1 MWFVNVFSS
10 SFIYFQSIE
19 KRREFERRRKL
30 HYNEFEAVM
39 RARQLMEQDE
49 DDDDDD
55 DNEME
60 HIEVD
65 DALPQPAK

>member
-1 MWFVNVFSS
+1 M
-10 SFIYFQSIE
+10 IDQIE

-49 DDDDDD
+49 EEDDLVVED
-55 DNEME
+55 
-60 HIEVD
+60 IEVD
-65 DALPQPAK
+65 DTPPQPTK